1 MRASKAGIGGQEAGS
16 QERVISPVVAFS
28 LVAAEGVVKA
38 LEQLTLL
45 PSAQSHKIDQSG
57 CEAPLA
63 WTGRAAGN
71 KISLDGHLGVCPED
85 GHPGSGWVYIYK
97 SRAFVVC
104 RILVLL
110 VRPSELGHAALR

>member
-1 MRASKAGIGGQEAGS
+1 M
-16 QERVISPVVAFS
+16 AFS

-57 CEAPLA
+57 WEAPLA

-85 GHPGSGWVYIYK
+85 GHPGSGWVYIYQ
-97 SRAFVVC
+97 SRSVC
-104 RILVLL
+104 VFRIYSLV
-110 VRPSELGHAALR
+110 GKA